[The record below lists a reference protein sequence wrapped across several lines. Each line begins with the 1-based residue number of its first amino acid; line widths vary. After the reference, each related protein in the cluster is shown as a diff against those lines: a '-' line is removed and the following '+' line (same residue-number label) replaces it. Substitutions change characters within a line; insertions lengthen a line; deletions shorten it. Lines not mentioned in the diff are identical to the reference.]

1 LPVFVIT
8 CRRLL
13 PGEYDYAIGIA
24 VSATGLGRGTSV
36 QLLENTEITFKYNA
50 L

>member
-24 VSATGLGRGTSV
+24 VSATEPGRGIQTWRA
-36 QLLENTEITFKYNA
+36 LENTEITF
-50 L
+50 